1 MRAGRQEGGWKGGK
15 TERRISFLRAGSEGE
30 RAGERGNNV
39 KRGEKREREG
49 REGAERNGQRG
60 ERRTAIIKTKWD
72 DDGSAG
78 RKEARRGR
86 GLEEDGRRR
95 RGSLMRRIG
104 RGRREGEIGC
114 LGGHCSL
121 VTAIINSALFSPL
134 SLLQVRQCRPC
145 RPRPSCFPPPS
156 GRKRGTT

>member
-1 MRAGRQEGGWKGGK
+1 MREGASEGRKAGGGMERRKDGK

-78 RKEARRGR
+78 RKEARRGEVSR
-86 GLEEDGRRR
+86 RMGEE
-95 RGSLMRRIG
+95 
-104 RGRREGEIGC
+104 EG
-114 LGGHCSL
+114 
-121 VTAIINSALFSPL
+121 VPL
-134 SLLQVRQCRPC
+134 
-145 RPRPSCFPPPS
+145 
-156 GRKRGTT
+156 